1 MELFRYLVCGIT
13 ATIVSFVSYFAFLE
27 ASGSSS
33 PLAVQAATAV
43 SWACAVAVAVSFLI
57 SRSWVFGPGERGI
70 RRELL
75 GFVSGR
81 LATLF
86 VDLILMQ
93 VLVFQVGVSQLAA
106 KAVVQVVVTVLN
118 YLLGKFV
125 FGGKKI

>member
-1 MELFRYLVCGIT
+1 MEVVRYLVCGIT
-13 ATIVSFVSYFAFLE
+13 ATIVSFVSYFVFLKGC
-27 ASGSSS
+27 GSNG

-43 SWACAVAVAVSFLI
+43 SWACAVAVSFLI

>member
-1 MELFRYLVCGIT
+1 MELFRYLVCGVT

-27 ASGSSS
+27 VSGGSS

-43 SWACAVAVAVSFLI
+43 SWACAVAVSFWVS
-57 SRSWVFGPGERGI
+57 RAWVFGPGERGI

-81 LATLF
+81 LATLL
-86 VDLILMQ
+86 VDLTLMQ
-93 VLVFQVGVSQLAA
+93 VLVFQVGISQLAA
-106 KAVVQVVVTVLN
+106 KAVVQVVVTILN

>member
-43 SWACAVAVAVSFLI
+43 SWACAVAVSFLI
-57 SRSWVFGPGERGI
+57 SRAWVFGPGERGI

-93 VLVFQVGVSQLAA
+93 ILVFQVGVSQLAA